1 MSGANWSAISNVS
14 KRQDIEIPNALP
26 TLLSVTNNM
35 QNRTHLEPLGVCVYA
50 CEYVHAWTERA
61 CMQMCL

>member
-35 QNRTHLEPLGVCVYA
+35 QNRTHLEPLGVCV
-50 CEYVHAWTERA
+50 
-61 CMQMCL
+61 CM